1 MSEAPAAP
9 LPDAPVRWSRA
20 DMARRVA
27 RDIAAGWTVNLG
39 IGIPTMVADFLPS
52 ERGVTLHSE
61 NGILGVGPKP
71 VSDPD
76 PWIINAGKEVVTIV
90 PGASFIHHADSFAI
104 IRGGHIDLSVMGAF
118 EVAANGDLANW
129 STGGSRAPAVGG
141 AMDLAVGARNVWVM
155 MEHVTRE
162 GEPRL
167 VDTCRYPLTAAG
179 VVSRVYTD
187 LATIAVTERGFVSLE
202 LAPGLT
208 PSELEAAT
216 GAPVAIAP

>member
-1 MSEAPAAP
+1 VSEPSSTTLA
-9 LPDAPVRWSRA
+9 DASCRWDRA

-27 RDIAAGWTVNLG
+27 RDIAEGWTVNLG
-39 IGIPTMVADFLPS
+39 IGIPTMVADYLAP

-71 VSDPD
+71 TDDPD
-76 PWIINAGKEVVTIV
+76 PWIINAGKEVVTVV
-90 PGASFIHHADSFAI
+90 PGASYIHHADSFAI

-162 GEPRL
+162 GQPRL
-167 VDTCRYPLTAAG
+167 VDACRYPLTAAG
-179 VVSRVYTD
+179 VVSRIYTE
-187 LATIAVTERGFVSLE
+187 LATIAVTEQGFVALE
-202 LAPGLT
+202 MAPGLT
-208 PSELEAAT
+208 QAALQAAT